1 MFLLHV
7 ENLAKSSSWTGIDG
21 DHFTRS
27 LKYKNPR
34 ESENPIT
41 KREGEKRDFVFI
53 FQFFIFLSYSYLLW
67 LMLLKI
73 TKSVRKEEIFFL
85 YTRPLRQ
92 HEVPFPVPIWHVISS
107 RET

>member
-21 DHFTRS
+21 DHFTRG

-53 FQFFIFLSYSYLLW
+53 FQFFIFFILFLLA
-67 LMLLKI
+67 LANAIENNK
-73 TKSVRKEEIFFL
+73 KCQKRRNFF
-85 YTRPLRQ
+85 YIQGP
-92 HEVPFPVPIWHVISS
+92 
-107 RET
+107 